1 MSSSDPLKKYIGK
14 SIDKILKDFPNK
26 NVRILFPYMAYTQD
40 YNKDRINVVAT
51 HGLISKI
58 WIG

>member
-1 MSSSDPLKKYIGK
+1 MSSDPLKKYIGK
-14 SIDKILKDFPNK
+14 SVDKILKDFPDK
-26 NVRILFPYMAYTQD
+26 TVRILFPHMAYTQD
-40 YNKDRINVVAT
+40 YRKDRINVVAT